1 MTKESYMRPA
11 STVDGT
17 KLRTGLLAGS
27 TTTQDPNK
35 ANIPLGGETDHM
47 DAKARMSSTLD

>member
-1 MTKESYMRPA
+1 MRPA
-11 STVDGT
+11 STVAGT